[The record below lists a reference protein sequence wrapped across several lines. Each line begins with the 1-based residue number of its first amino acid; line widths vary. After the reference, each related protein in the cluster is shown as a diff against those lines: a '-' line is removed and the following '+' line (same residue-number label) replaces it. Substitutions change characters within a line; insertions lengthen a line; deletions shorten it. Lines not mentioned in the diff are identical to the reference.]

1 MTYSESELSA
11 LGAAVLRLDL
21 MSFIHQCFRV
31 LNPETTFSD
40 APHLQVI
47 AAKMSDCHLGKGP
60 KRLIFCLPPR
70 SLKSL
75 SVSVASV
82 AWILGRDPSKRIICA
97 SYGQDLAEKH
107 ARDTRTILTSPF
119 YQQLFPNSRLT
130 KNSVSDFQTTRH
142 GYRMATSVGGVLT
155 GREGDILILDDPQKP
170 SEALSQTSRDA
181 VNDWFDNTLLS
192 RLDNKETGVII
203 IVMQRLHQDDLV
215 GHLLGRGDDWTVLSF
230 PAIAEKDEEYSIDTV
245 CGPDRY
251 VRRAGEVLDPQRES
265 LYTLLDLK
273 NQIGSYNFASQYQQ
287 DPTPG
292 AGNMVLNEWI
302 QYYDPASSL
311 PPFSL
316 TLHSWDTANKS
327 GELNDY
333 SVCTS
338 WGVHNGRYFLLDV
351 FRQKLD
357 YPTLKRTVVDRFEK
371 SRPNVVLIE
380 DRASG
385 TQLIQDLRPQ
395 LGYRLKPYAPLP
407 QMDKT
412 TRLHA
417 QTALFEGGKVLLP
430 RVAPWL
436 TEYLR
441 ELTSFPGTKYDD
453 QVDSTTQ
460 ALDHMNSKKSRDVLG
475 QTWSLSLSWDQAF
488 L

>member
-1 MTYSESELSA
+1 MTCSQSQLPD
-11 LGAAVLRLDL
+11 LDAVLRVDL
-21 MSFIHQCFRV
+21 MSFIHQCFQE

-40 APHLQVI
+40 APHLEVI
-47 AAKMSDCHLGKGP
+47 AAKLSDCLLEKGP
-60 KRLIFCLPPR
+60 RRLILCLPPR

-82 AWILGRDPSKRIICA
+82 AWILGQEPSKRIICA
-97 SYGQDLAEKH
+97 SYGQDLADKH
-107 ARDTRTILTSPF
+107 ARDTRTIMTSPF
-119 YQQLFPNSRLT
+119 YQRLFPNSKIT
-130 KNSVSDFQTTRH
+130 KNSISDMHTSRH

-155 GREGDILILDDPQKP
+155 GRGGDILILDDPQKP

-192 RLDNKETGVII
+192 RLDNKQTGII
-203 IVMQRLHQDDLV
+203 ILVMQRLHQDDLV

-230 PAIAEKDEEYSIDTV
+230 PAIAEKDEEYSIETA
-245 CGPDRY
+245 CGPYHY
-251 VRRAGEVLDPQRES
+251 VRKTGEVLDPSRES
-265 LYTLLDLK
+265 LQTLLNLK
-273 NQIGSYNFASQYQQ
+273 TQIGSYNFASQYQQ
-287 DPTPG
+287 DPTP
-292 AGNMVLNEWI
+292 ASGNMVLAEWI
-302 QYYDPASSL
+302 QYYDPAGPL
-311 PPFSL
+311 PHFSL

-338 WGVHNGRYFLLDV
+338 WGVHNGKYFLLDV

-357 YPTLKRTVVDRFEK
+357 YPTLRRTIVDRFEK

-385 TQLIQDLRPQ
+385 TQLIQDLRPH
-395 LGYRLKPYAPLP
+395 LGHRIKPYAPTA

-412 TRLHA
+412 MRLHA

-430 RVAPWL
+430 RSAPWL
-436 TEYLR
+436 TDYLR

-460 ALDHMNSKKSRDVLG
+460 ALDHMTSNKTQDVWAKLG
-475 QTWSLSLSWDQAF
+475 RP
-488 L
+488 